1 KAHDPVAFAFLHSF
15 PAKIEF
21 APIGRRC
28 LRPRSVQLAGA
39 TDMRYEALPTT
50 LSLAGLSDVVSWFGA
65 RAGARTDSFRRTHC
79 TKMHSY
85 RAGPNLLCTATPT
98 ITQSSLFDRC
108 SKAMIRL
115 TRCTSIRARGGS
127 VHELAQFHPVEK
139 QFVCY
144 HVMTYLAFYKSDER
158 KGRGFEVCSGALGSS
173 AA

>member
-1 KAHDPVAFAFLHSF
+1 MSFHGSERGREPGQTVFAVRT
-15 PAKIEF
+15 A
-21 APIGRRC
+21 RRC
-28 LRPRSVQLAGA
+28 I
-39 TDMRYEALPTT
+39 PT
-50 LSLAGLSDVVSWFGA
+50 GLW
-65 RAGARTDSFRRTHC
+65 
-79 TKMHSY
+79 
-85 RAGPNLLCTATPT
+85 PNLLCTATPT